1 MKKLTSIDS
10 FKEGD
15 IIQGFYLCVDKHL
28 RHTRSGDLYIDLE
41 LRDITGHIAAKIW
54 DNVSDLSEKFDAGN
68 AVVVSGNV
76 ESFMDRPQLVVKKI
90 NKATVQHYSRYGF
103 DPAHVVP
110 TSKKDPQKMWKE
122 IESIVN
128 GMKNKYLQRL
138 VAAIY
143 KSNKKKLMVHPAS
156 VKMHH
161 NFRSGFLEHILTMA
175 QISKKVS
182 PLYDVDRNL
191 VLAGV
196 FLHDIGKLKEI
207 NSEYEADYTNDGN
220 LIGHIVIGRD
230 MVRDAIKKIRDF
242 PEDLGQKMEHIILS
256 HQGRYEWQSPKMPSF
271 PEAMLVHLID
281 VLDAKMNLMNIAL
294 DEDQE
299 PGEFTNRHNY
309 FRIPL
314 LKKDG
319 SK

>member
-1 MKKLTSIDS
+1 MKKLTSIEN

-15 IIQGFYLCVDKHL
+15 SIQGFYLCVQKHI

-41 LRDITGHIAAKIW
+41 LRDISGHISAKIW
-54 DNVSDLSEKFDAGN
+54 DSVSELNEKFEAGD
-68 AVVVSGNV
+68 AVVASGDV
-76 ESFMDRPQLVVKKI
+76 ETFMDRLQLVVRKI

-110 TSKKDPQKMWKE
+110 TSKKDPKKMWNE
-122 IESIVN
+122 VESLIN
-128 GMKNKYLQRL
+128 GMKDKHLQSL
-138 VAAIY
+138 VAGIY
-143 KSNKKKLMVHPAS
+143 KANKKQLMIHPAS

-161 NFRSGFLEHILTMA
+161 NFRSGFLEHILTMGLVA
-175 QISKKVS
+175 KKIS
-182 PLYDVDRNL
+182 PLYQVDRDL

-196 FLHDIGKLKEI
+196 LLHDIGKLKEI
-207 NSEYEADYTNDGN
+207 NSDYEAEYTDEGN

-230 MVRDAIKKIRDF
+230 MVLEGIKKIEDF
-242 PEDLGQKMEHIILS
+242 PKDLSQKMEHIILS
-256 HQGRYEWQSPKMPSF
+256 HQGKYEWQSPKMPSF
-271 PEAMLVHLID
+271 SEAMLVHMID
-281 VLDAKMNLMNIAL
+281 VLDARMNLMEIAY

-299 PGEFTNRHNY
+299 PGKFTNRHNY

-314 LKKDG
+314 LKKNE